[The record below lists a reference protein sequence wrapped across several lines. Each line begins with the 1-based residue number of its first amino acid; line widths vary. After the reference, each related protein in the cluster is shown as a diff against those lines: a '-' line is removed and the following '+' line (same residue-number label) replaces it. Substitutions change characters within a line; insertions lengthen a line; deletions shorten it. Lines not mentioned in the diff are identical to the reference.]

1 MTNTA
6 QDDNTVYVSFT
17 PKQQEAIDY
26 LEDNKTREVLYGGA
40 AGGGKSWVGCSWIIK
55 NCLRYNGTR
64 YLIGRSKLDALK
76 KTTLNTFFEV
86 CNAWKIKGG
95 IHYKYNGQTNVITF
109 FNGSEILLKDL
120 FLYPSDRNFDSLGSL
135 EITGAFIDEANQVTE
150 KAKSVLASR
159 IRYKLDENNIIPK
172 LFMSCN
178 PAKNWVYSEYYRPS
192 LDGTIKPHRKFIQAK
207 VTDNVHI
214 SSHYETQLK
223 DLDLVSRKRLL
234 DGDWEYD
241 NSDDVLID
249 YGAITNMFG
258 NKVEE
263 GQRYITCDVARF
275 GKDKSV
281 VMLWNGLAVTQL
293 KTFATNTITELA
305 DYIQDLHKVHSVP
318 LYNIIVD
325 EDGVG
330 GGLKDILRCRG
341 FVNNSQ
347 ALKKENYTN
356 LKTQC
361 YYKLADQINKG
372 QLSVCPI
379 DVDIKADLIQELE
392 QVKRTKIDA
401 DTKLS
406 ILSKDKIKD
415 IIGRSPDYSDALMM
429 RMYYEID
436 QNTGKY
442 FIQ

>member
-1 MTNTA
+1 MTNNDTRVVVEFTA
-6 QDDNTVYVSFT
+6 
-17 PKQQEAIDY
+17 KQKEAMNY
-26 LEDNKTREVLYGGA
+26 LLDGSTKEVLYGGA
-40 AGGGKSWVGCSWIIK
+40 AGGGKSWVGCSWIIRM
-55 NCLRYNGTR
+55 CLQHKGTR

-86 CNAWKIKGG
+86 CSHWNLKGG
-95 IHYKYNGQTNVITF
+95 EHYKYNGQTNVITF
-109 FNGSEILLKDL
+109 YNGSEILLKDL

-150 KAKSVLASR
+150 KAKNVLASR
-159 IRYKLDENNIIPK
+159 IRYKLDENNLVPK

-192 LDGTIKPHRKFIQAK
+192 LDGSIRDYRKFIQAK
-207 VTDNVHI
+207 VTDNEFI
-214 SSHYETQLK
+214 SKHYEEQLSQM
-223 DLDLVSRKRLL
+223 DLVSRKRLL

-249 YGAITNMFG
+249 YGAITNMFT

-263 GQRYITCDVARF
+263 GSRYITCDVARF

-305 DYIQDLHKVHSVP
+305 EYIRELHKTYQVP

-372 QLSVCPI
+372 QLAICSI

-436 QNTGKY
+436 ANTGKY